1 MHKSRGKYTFDSSG
15 ATYAM
20 VPSDLATIYNLNPLF
35 RAGYAGQGQTIVLI
49 EDTNVYSAADWTKFR
64 STFGLSGYSSASFAT
79 IHPAPSSGPN
89 NCSNPGVIPPNDA
102 EAILDAEW
110 ASASAPGATLKMAS
124 CADTTTTFGGL
135 IALENLINSSSQPP
149 AIMSISYGQCETQ
162 NGASANAAYYTAYQQ
177 AVAEGVSV
185 FVAAGDSGAAGCDNS
200 ASQAINGIGA
210 NAFASTPYNVAVGGT
225 DFSDTYSGTNNLYWN
240 TTNNSTFGSALSYIP
255 EIPWNNSCAGQLIS
269 NYEGYTTP
277 YGPSGFCSSDIG
289 AFLQTTVAGGGSPS
303 GCATGNPS
311 IAGVVSGSCAGWP
324 KPSWQSILGN
334 PNDGVRDTP
343 DVSLFAADGLW
354 GHYYVF
360 CWSDTANGGAACTG
374 APSGWSGAGGT
385 SFASPIMAG
394 VQALINQKSGSRQ
407 GNPNPEYYHLAAT
420 EYSSNGSS
428 CNSSNGSGIGSAC
441 IFNDITQGDMDVNC
455 TGPNCYQGVLST
467 SNQAYNPA
475 YGTGVG
481 WDFATGIGSINAA
494 NLVNSW
500 PNTTPGFTLSGP
512 PTLTLTEGTSVTT
525 TITINEQNGFGG
537 SVGLSVSGLPAGVTA
552 SFSPNPATTSS
563 VLTLT
568 ATSAAATGTVTLT
581 INGTSG
587 SLTNSTT
594 ITLAVTVVGNFTL
607 SASPNSVSVVQGS
620 SGTSK
625 VTVTP
630 QSGFTSSVSLSA
642 SGLPMGV
649 TASFSPNPAT
659 GSSTMTLMAT
669 STATTGTATVTVT
682 GTVGGLTHTA
692 TVSVTI
698 TAGPNFTLSA
708 SPSSLGVPQGG
719 SGITAITLAPQNGFS
734 SKVTLSI
741 SGLPGGVTA
750 LFSPNPTPGSSTLTL
765 MASSVATTGPATVTV
780 TGTCGTLANSTTL
793 SLTVFAASGF
803 ASGWLD
809 SDVGAVGVAGG
820 AAFSNGTFTVK
831 GSGQQIWGNADSFN
845 FVYQTLSG
853 DGSIVARVVSLQGGT
868 SVESAGAMIRE
879 TLTAGSTNA
888 YAAFGNNALMY
899 FDERLST
906 GEASTSASTSASVTL
921 PYWVKLVRSGST
933 FGAYTSTDGVNW
945 SQIGT
950 NVTINMAQNVYI
962 GLVVNSSNN
971 SALATATFDNVSVS
985 TPSAPAAV
993 ISGLS
998 TTAGPVGSQV
1008 VISGTGFGATQ
1019 GSSTVILNGVV
1030 ATSSSWSDSSVTIT
1044 IPTGASSGPLA
1055 ILVAPTMNAS
1065 NPVTFAVGAPPLLTV
1080 WLDQDIGQVGA
1091 AGSATYS
1098 NGTFTVKGSGQQ
1110 IWGTADGL
1118 NFMYQ
1123 PLSGDGTIVA
1133 RVLSLQGGTSVESA
1147 GAMIRESLTAGS
1159 TNAYAAFGNNALMY
1173 FDERPSTGGASTS
1186 ASTSASVTLPYW
1198 VKLVRSGSTFGG
1210 YTSADG
1216 VNWVQIGTNVTIN
1229 MAQNVYIGL
1238 VVNSSNNSA
1247 LATATFDNVSVST
1260 PSAPAAVISGLSTT
1274 AGPVGSQVV
1283 ISGTGFGATQS
1294 TSQVMLNGVA
1304 LTINSW
1310 SNTSI
1315 TATIPTGASSGTLA
1329 VLVAPTMNASNPV
1342 TFTVTVPLPDYSLA
1356 ASPSSL
1362 NIPQGTNGGSTISV
1376 ASLNGF
1382 TGGVS
1387 LSASGVPSGVT
1398 ATFSSNPTSTSSTL
1412 TLTATSTATPGT
1424 ATLTITGTSG
1434 SLTHATSLSVTVIA
1448 VPTFGLS
1455 ASPSSLSLAQGT
1467 AGTSLIS
1474 VAASNGFGGSVNLSV
1489 SGLPTGVS
1497 ATLSANP
1504 TTTSSTLTLT
1514 ASGSATLGTA
1524 TVTVTGT
1531 SSTLTGVATISLSVT
1546 PQALLSEWQDQDV
1559 GQVGVAGNSS
1569 YASGTFSVSGSG
1581 QQIWGT
1587 ADGLNFMY
1595 QPLSGDGTI
1604 VARVLS
1610 LQGGTSVESAGAMI
1624 RESLTAGSTNA
1635 YAAFGNNALMYF
1647 DERPSTG
1654 GASTSAST
1662 STSVTLPYWVKLVR
1676 SGSTFGG
1683 YTSTDG
1689 VNWSQI
1695 GTNVTINMAQ
1705 NVYIGLV
1712 VNSSNNSALATATFD
1727 NVSVSTPSAPAPA
1740 INSLS
1745 TTAGPVGTSVVI
1757 SGSGFG
1763 ATQGSS
1769 TVILNGVVATS
1780 SSWSDSS
1787 VTITIPT
1794 GATSGPLA
1802 VLVAPS
1808 LNATNPVT
1816 FTVSAPPLLN
1826 VWLDQDVGQVGAAG
1840 SVSYANGIFT
1850 LKGSGQQ
1857 IWDTADGLNFM
1868 YQPLSGDGTIVAR
1881 VLSLQGG
1888 TSVESAGAMIRES
1901 LTAGSTNA
1909 YAAFGNNALMYFDER
1924 LSTGGASTSASTS
1937 TSVTLPYWVKLVRSG
1952 STFGGYTSTDGVNW
1966 SQIGTNV
1973 TINMAQNV
1981 YIGLVVNSSNN
1992 SALATATF
2000 DNVSVSTPSAPA
2012 PAINS
2017 LSTTAG
2023 PVGTSV
2029 VISGSGFGAT
2039 QSTGTVMVSGVVAP
2053 VTAWSATSVTA
2064 TIPTGATS
2072 GPLAVLVA
2080 PTMNASNPVTFTVP

>member
-1 MHKSRGKYTFDSSG
+1 MSRQLKASPFYLCVLASLFAFGGAHAQGRRGGDAPAVITQRIDERNRVTLQGSTRHEVDSDSDRGDVDDALPMQHMLLQLRRSPDQERKLQQFIDDIHKEGSANFHRWIGAQEFGQRFGLATQDLDTITGWLEAHGFQINVVYSSGMVIDFSGTARQVRLAFHTPIHHFNFRGEQHIGNVNDPQIPAALAPAIVGVVSLNDVKPVALHKMRKFRGKYTFDSSG
-15 ATYAM
+15 PTYAI

-200 ASQAINGIGA
+200 ASQAVNGIGA

-607 SASPNSVSVVQGS
+607 SASPNSVSVIQGS

-630 QSGFTSSVSLSA
+630 QSGFTSGVSLAA
-642 SGLPMGV
+642 SGLPTGV
-649 TASFSPNPAT
+649 TASFSPNPVT

-682 GTVGGLTHTA
+682 GTVGGLIHTA

-708 SPSSLGVPQGG
+708 SPSSLGIPQGG
-719 SGITAITLAPQNGFS
+719 SGIAGITVAPQNGFS
-734 SKVTLSI
+734 SKVTLSV
-741 SGLPGGVTA
+741 SGLPSGVTA

-780 TGTCGTLANSTTL
+780 TGTCGTLANSTTVA
-793 SLTVFAASGF
+793 LTVFAATDFSL
-803 ASGWLD
+803 GWFD
-809 SDVGAVGVAGG
+809 SDIGAVGVAGS

-831 GSGQQIWGNADSFN
+831 GAGQQIWGNADSFN
-845 FVYQTLSG
+845 FAYQTLSG
-853 DGSIVARVVSLQGGT
+853 DGSIVARVVGVQGNAST
-868 SVESAGAMIRE
+868 EAGVMIRE
-879 TLTAGSTNA
+879 TLTSGSDMGYVAYSGSTDIYWISRPTVGANNSSANTNA
-888 YAAFGNNALMY
+888 
-899 FDERLST
+899 
-906 GEASTSASTSASVTL
+906 VTL
-921 PYWVKLVRSGST
+921 PYWVKLVRSGNT
-933 FGAYTSTDGVNW
+933 FTSYAAADGVSW
-945 SQIGT
+945 VQVGSSQ
-950 NVTINMAQNVYI
+950 TISMAPSVYI
-962 GLVVNSSNN
+962 GLAVSSNN
-971 SALATATFDNVSVS
+971 TSSLATATFDNVS
-985 TPSAPAAV
+985 
-993 ISGLS
+993 IS
-998 TTAGPVGSQV
+998 
-1008 VISGTGFGATQ
+1008 
-1019 GSSTVILNGVV
+1019 
-1030 ATSSSWSDSSVTIT
+1030 
-1044 IPTGASSGPLA
+1044 
-1055 ILVAPTMNAS
+1055 
-1065 NPVTFAVGAPPLLTV
+1065 
-1080 WLDQDIGQVGA
+1080 
-1091 AGSATYS
+1091 
-1098 NGTFTVKGSGQQ
+1098 
-1110 IWGTADGL
+1110 
-1118 NFMYQ
+1118 
-1123 PLSGDGTIVA
+1123 
-1133 RVLSLQGGTSVESA
+1133 
-1147 GAMIRESLTAGS
+1147 
-1159 TNAYAAFGNNALMY
+1159 
-1173 FDERPSTGGASTS
+1173 
-1186 ASTSASVTLPYW
+1186 
-1198 VKLVRSGSTFGG
+1198 
-1210 YTSADG
+1210 
-1216 VNWVQIGTNVTIN
+1216 
-1229 MAQNVYIGL
+1229 
-1238 VVNSSNNSA
+1238 
-1247 LATATFDNVSVST
+1247 
-1260 PSAPAAVISGLSTT
+1260 
-1274 AGPVGSQVV
+1274 
-1283 ISGTGFGATQS
+1283 
-1294 TSQVMLNGVA
+1294 
-1304 LTINSW
+1304 
-1310 SNTSI
+1310 
-1315 TATIPTGASSGTLA
+1315 
-1329 VLVAPTMNASNPV
+1329 
-1342 TFTVTVPLPDYSLA
+1342 
-1356 ASPSSL
+1356 
-1362 NIPQGTNGGSTISV
+1362 
-1376 ASLNGF
+1376 
-1382 TGGVS
+1382 
-1387 LSASGVPSGVT
+1387 
-1398 ATFSSNPTSTSSTL
+1398 
-1412 TLTATSTATPGT
+1412 TPGT
-1424 ATLTITGTSG
+1424 PGP
-1434 SLTHATSLSVTVIA
+1434 VI
-1448 VPTFGLS
+1448 S
-1455 ASPSSLSLAQGT
+1455 
-1467 AGTSLIS
+1467 
-1474 VAASNGFGGSVNLSV
+1474 
-1489 SGLPTGVS
+1489 GVS
-1497 ATLSANP
+1497 AT
-1504 TTTSSTLTLT
+1504 T
-1514 ASGSATLGTA
+1514 GS
-1524 TVTVTGT
+1524 
-1531 SSTLTGVATISLSVT
+1531 
-1546 PQALLSEWQDQDV
+1546 V
-1559 GQVGVAGNSS
+1559 GG
-1569 YASGTFSVSGSG
+1569 
-1581 QQIWGT
+1581 
-1587 ADGLNFMY
+1587 
-1595 QPLSGDGTI
+1595 
-1604 VARVLS
+1604 
-1610 LQGGTSVESAGAMI
+1610 
-1624 RESLTAGSTNA
+1624 
-1635 YAAFGNNALMYF
+1635 
-1647 DERPSTG
+1647 
-1654 GASTSAST
+1654 
-1662 STSVTLPYWVKLVR
+1662 
-1676 SGSTFGG
+1676 
-1683 YTSTDG
+1683 
-1689 VNWSQI
+1689 
-1695 GTNVTINMAQ
+1695 
-1705 NVYIGLV
+1705 
-1712 VNSSNNSALATATFD
+1712 
-1727 NVSVSTPSAPAPA
+1727 
-1740 INSLS
+1740 
-1745 TTAGPVGTSVVI
+1745 SVVI

-1763 ATQGSS
+1763 ATQGNSA
-1769 TVILNGVVATS
+1769 VILNGTTATS

-1787 VTITIPT
+1787 ISVTIPS

-1808 LNATNPVT
+1808 MNASNPVA
-1816 FTVSAPPLLN
+1816 FTVTSQPLPSGWLN
-1826 VWLDQDVGQVGAAG
+1826 QDVGQVGVAG
-1840 SVSYANGIFT
+1840 SATYLNGTFT
-1850 LKGSGQQ
+1850 VKGSGQY
-1857 IWDTADGLNFM
+1857 IWYSSDGFQFV
-1868 YQPLSGDGTIVAR
+1868 YQPLSGDGSIVAR
-1881 VLSLQGG
+1881 VVSVQGG
-1888 TSVESAGAMIRES
+1888 SSVEAGVMIRET
-1901 LTAGSTNA
+1901 LTAGSDMA
-1909 YAAFGNNALMYFDER
+1909 YTAYSG
-1924 LSTGGASTSASTS
+1924 STDIYWIYRPTVGANVSFANTSA
-1937 TSVTLPYWVKLVRSG
+1937 VTLPYWVKLVRSG
-1952 STFGGYTSTDGVNW
+1952 NTFTSYAAADGANW
-1966 SQIGTNV
+1966 VQVGATQ
-1973 TINMAQNV
+1973 TINMGQNA
-1981 YIGLVVNSSNN
+1981 YIGMALSSDVNTS
-1992 SALATATF
+1992 LANATF
-2000 DNVSVSTPSAPA
+2000 DNVSVSTPGTPA
-2012 PAINS
+2012 PLISAV
-2017 LSTTAG
+2017 STTTG
-2023 PVGTSV
+2023 SVGTAV
-2029 VISGSGFGAT
+2029 VISGFGFGAT
-2039 QSTGTVMVSGVVAP
+2039 QGNSAVILNGTAVPTTS
-2053 VTAWSATSVTA
+2053 WSDSSIGI
-2064 TIPTGATS
+2064 TIPSSAPS

-2080 PTMNASNPVTFTVP
+2080 PSMNASNPVSFTVN